1 MMIGG
6 ILTIAFTFLFA
17 LEPPWFH
24 RLSIAALTVVVV
36 LVLFTI
42 YRIEYPFTGNIR
54 VEPDAFEIVLQEI
67 ERDNAS

>member
-1 MMIGG
+1 M
-6 ILTIAFTFLFA
+6 
-17 LEPPWFH
+17 
-24 RLSIAALTVVVV
+24 VVV

-42 YRIEYPFTGNIR
+42 YRIEYPFTDNIR

>member
-1 MMIGG
+1 MIGG

-54 VEPDAFEIVLQEI
+54 VARDAFEIVLQEI
-67 ERDNAS
+67 ERGNTS

>member
-1 MMIGG
+1 MKGG
-6 ILTIAFTFLFA
+6 TLTIAFTFLFA

-36 LVLFTI
+36 LALFTI
-42 YRIEYPFTGNIR
+42 YRIEYPFTGNKR